1 MAMESPW
8 RRGTILAEIID
19 HTPLDIWDNM
29 SYKHMVTPGRFRKL
43 RESMDYSQAEL
54 GKLMNTSG
62 RTVRRWETG
71 EIPMPK
77 MAQMAMELIM
87 IKAARKGKR

>member
-1 MAMESPW
+1 
-8 RRGTILAEIID
+8 
-19 HTPLDIWDNM
+19 
-29 SYKHMVTPGRFRKL
+29 MVTPGRFRSL

-87 IKAARKGKR
+87 LKATRKGKR

>member
-1 MAMESPW
+1 M
-8 RRGTILAEIID
+8 
-19 HTPLDIWDNM
+19 
-29 SYKHMVTPGRFRKL
+29 

-87 IKAARKGKR
+87 LKATRKGKR